1 MENDNYAIRIND
13 VYKSVQPNF
22 WNKKT
27 LILEE
32 ITFDVKEGE
41 LFGFVGSNGAGKTT
55 LIKCM
60 LGFLNYTGSISF
72 YNQKTFNQIINEV
85 GFMSE
90 QPYLYPY
97 LNAKE
102 HLKLI
107 TRFYKLPYD
116 VAEERIN
123 KNLEKVGLT
132 PYVNRKVG
140 KYSKGMQQRLAL
152 AIALINEP
160 KLLILDEP
168 MAGLDPV
175 GRKDFREIILE
186 QQKKG
191 CTVFFSTHILSDLE
205 TISDRIGIIKKGKL
219 ITTELV
225 TNMMRKTKES
235 GEKED
240 SFEDVIVNTY
250 MAFE

>member
-1 MENDNYAIRIND
+1 MVNDIYAIKIND
-13 VYKSVQPNF
+13 VYKSVQTNF

-27 LILEE
+27 LILEQ
-32 ITFDVKEGE
+32 ITFDVKKGE

-60 LGFLNYTGSISF
+60 LGFLNYSGSISF
-72 YNQKTFNQIINEV
+72 YEQKTFTQIKNKV

-107 TRFYKLPYD
+107 TKFYKLPYD
-116 VAEERIN
+116 IAEERIN
-123 KNLEKVGLT
+123 GNIEKVGLT
-132 PYVNRKVG
+132 SYANRKVG
-140 KYSKGMQQRLAL
+140 KYSKGMQQRLSL

-160 KLLILDEP
+160 ELLILDEP

-186 QQKKG
+186 QQKRG

-225 TNMMRKTKES
+225 TDMMEKSKES
-235 GEKED
+235 GKKS
-240 SFEDVIVNTY
+240 SFEDVIVNSY